1 MNRAIAILLGLGF
14 ASPAIGAPP
23 PINLQPSG
31 SWKVEYGDS
40 ACLLNRSYSADGKA
54 YRLELT
60 FEPVQ
65 SDVWLRIYDP
75 EQSRSRDDGDAIVEV
90 DGAQIGDK
98 VHFNVIPKAGGTT
111 REFWLREFNKVRPMK
126 SSLRLLPRRHSELR
140 LTTTDFPKAMQ
151 AIIGCVDDLH
161 RSLGIDPASIK
172 AIVTKPDGGPSLA
185 QVDFP
190 KTPSG
195 FDITLLYW
203 ITTEGKVEKCRVL
216 KPSGISNFDKSVCP
230 QLERKARFKPARDAA
245 GKAVPAPIYE
255 DIRLRRQVIRG

>member
-1 MNRAIAILLGLGF
+1 MKRIVAFALGLAL
-14 ASPAIGAPP
+14 ASPAIAAPP
-23 PINLQPSG
+23 LIDLQPSG
-31 SWKVEYGDS
+31 PWKVEYGES
-40 ACLLNRSYSADGKA
+40 ACLLNRPYSADGKA

-75 EQSRSRDDGDAIVEV
+75 TRSRSRDDGEAVVEV
-90 DGAQIGDK
+90 DGTQVSDK
-98 VHFNVIPKAGGTT
+98 VHFNVIPKGAGTT
-111 REFWLREFNKVRPMK
+111 REFWLREFNKVQPMK

-151 AIIGCVDDLH
+151 AVASCVDDLH
-161 RSLGIDPASIK
+161 RSLGIDPAAIK
-172 AIVTKPDGGPSLA
+172 AIVTQPEGDPSLS
-185 QVDFP
+185 QIDFP

-203 ITTEGKVEKCRVL
+203 ITTDGRVQKCRVL
-216 KPSGISNFDKSVCP
+216 KPSGLSNFDKSVCQ
-230 QLERKARFKPARDAA
+230 QLEKKARFKPARDAG

-255 DIRLRRQVIRG
+255 DIRLRRQVIRD